1 MKMRSK
7 ALLILVLIAA
17 LVAPAVP
24 FFANGTAERITNGSF
39 EEGFGP
45 NGVANGWQSFHNGG
59 AANYGWYD
67 ETWAPCVAD
76 GKHAQL
82 IEINTIGLAAS
93 EADRYAGIFQTVAVV
108 SGAQYQF
115 SFRGMVRSTEGSVS
129 ASAHGYRIQWGVD
142 YSGGSDWKAVT
153 NWTDVNF
160 PENPRLSPGAMQ
172 TYSAFI
178 TPTSDRLT
186 IFIRAWKKWGTA
198 QKEGDFDVDMVSLV
212 GTTPPDVFPPKVTL
226 TVPPFPQVSKPV
238 TIHVKAANDVGVTE
252 LKVYD
257 NSTVLCSWTW
267 PVGPLMVEKDCVWTP
282 ATAGAHTIKGEAKDA
297 SGKVTTATQPVTV
310 GAMAEYINNGD
321 FEGGFGPDGIG
332 LNWKGFNNS
341 GLAHYTYYDETWAP
355 VIWDGNHAQLMEIDT
370 LGMAASEFDRYMGIY
385 QAVSGLTPG
394 ASYVLT
400 IHGLMRTTEG
410 GAFPT
415 GYGYRVQWGA
425 DYTGGMDWKA
435 VDKWTDLGWNK
446 EYPRLAPGAQETYTT
461 VITAPSDKLTL
472 FVRAWKKWPTG
483 QREFDI
489 DLDGV
494 SLSGFK

>member
-1 MKMRSK
+1 
-7 ALLILVLIAA
+7 
-17 LVAPAVP
+17 
-24 FFANGTAERITNGSF
+24 
-39 EEGFGP
+39 
-45 NGVANGWQSFHNGG
+45 
-59 AANYGWYD
+59 
-67 ETWAPCVAD
+67 
-76 GKHAQL
+76 
-82 IEINTIGLAAS
+82 
-93 EADRYAGIFQTVAVV
+93 
-108 SGAQYQF
+108 
-115 SFRGMVRSTEGSVS
+115 MVRSTEGSVS

-282 ATAGAHTIKGEAKDA
+282 ATALAHTIKGEAKDA
-297 SGKVTTATQPVTV
+297 AGKVTTATQPVTV

-355 VIWDGNHAQLMEIDT
+355 VIWDGKHAQLMEIDT